1 MKKAIKTILIVIVVL
16 FVLLMIWPEDDE
28 EYQDASSQA
37 SQTVSDESAGHEDV
51 EDGAEQPVPDA
62 ESESSTE
69 QPASAEPTPQP
80 ESDVN
85 MESSEAEEGSVE
97 EVWNGDS
104 SMDFSAQ
111 TNEGDTFTLSEQ
123 VGNVVLINF
132 WATWCGPCVEEMP
145 ALQDLYEEYGDS
157 GNVRIVLINAGES
170 SRTVHRFL
178 SQNGYTVPCIYDTD
192 NTVNDQYGV
201 MGIPYTVIFNKDGTV
216 AETFEGSYGC
226 EKQYELYKETIE
238 EALSK

>member
-28 EYQDASSQA
+28 EYQDASSQT
-37 SQTVSDESAGHEDV
+37 SQTASDESTGHDDAEDS
-51 EDGAEQPVPDA
+51 AEQPVP
-62 ESESSTE
+62 ESS
-69 QPASAEPTPQP
+69 A
-80 ESDVN
+80 
-85 MESSEAEEGSVE
+85 E

-104 SMDFSAQ
+104 SMDFSAR

-123 VGNVVLINF
+123 AGNVVLINF

-157 GNVRIVLINAGES
+157 GNVRIVLVNAGES
-170 SRTVHRFL
+170 SQTVHRFL
-178 SQNGYTVPCIYDTD
+178 SQNGYTMPCIYDTD

>member
-16 FVLLMIWPEDDE
+16 FVLLMLWPEDDE
-28 EYQDASSQA
+28 EYQDASSQTA
-37 SQTVSDESAGHEDV
+37 QTVSDESTGSEETTDSAEQSASDEGS
-51 EDGAEQPVPDA
+51 AEQPAAV
-62 ESESSTE
+62 
-69 QPASAEPTPQP
+69 EPIPQP
-80 ESDVN
+80 ETDESTAAESDDA
-85 MESSEAEEGSVE
+85 EA
-97 EVWNGDS
+97 VWNGDS

-111 TNEGDTFTLSEQ
+111 TNLGDSFTLSEQ
-123 VGNVVLINF
+123 AGNVVLINF

-157 GNVRIVLINAGES
+157 DNVEIILINAGES
-170 SRTVHRFL
+170 SQTVHRFL
-178 SQNGYTVPCIYDTD
+178 SQNGYTMPCIYDTD
-192 NTVNDQYGV
+192 NAVNDKYGV

-226 EKQYELYKETIE
+226 EKQYELYKEAIE

>member
-16 FVLLMIWPEDDE
+16 FVLLMLWPEDDE
-28 EYQDASSQA
+28 EYQDASSQT
-37 SQTVSDESAGHEDV
+37 SQTVSDESTGSEETKDSV
-51 EDGAEQPVPDA
+51 GQSVPD
-62 ESESSTE
+62 ESSAE
-69 QPASAEPTPQP
+69 QPASVELTLQP
-80 ESDVN
+80 ETDGSTAA
-85 MESSEAEEGSVE
+85 EADNAEA
-97 EVWNGDS
+97 VWNGDS

-111 TNEGDTFTLSEQ
+111 TNLGDSFTLSEQ
-123 VGNVVLINF
+123 AGNVVLINF
-132 WATWCGPCVEEMP
+132 WATWCGSCVEEMP

-157 GNVRIVLINAGES
+157 DNVKIILINAGES
-170 SRTVHRFL
+170 SQTVHRFL
-178 SQNGYTVPCIYDTD
+178 SQNGYTMPCIYDTD

-201 MGIPYTVIFNKDGTV
+201 TGIPYTVIFNKDGTV

>member
-16 FVLLMIWPEDDE
+16 FVLLMLWPEDDE
-28 EYQDASSQA
+28 EYQDASSQ
-37 SQTVSDESAGHEDV
+37 TVTESTADEKT
-51 EDGAEQPVPDA
+51 
-62 ESESSTE
+62 ESSAE
-69 QPASAEPTPQP
+69 QPASVELTPQP
-80 ESDVN
+80 ETD
-85 MESSEAEEGSVE
+85 ESTAAAADDAEA
-97 EVWNGDS
+97 VWNGDS

-111 TNEGDTFTLSEQ
+111 TNLGDSFTLSEQ
-123 VGNVVLINF
+123 AGNVVLINF

-157 GNVRIVLINAGES
+157 DNVKIILINAGES
-170 SRTVHRFL
+170 SQTVHRFL
-178 SQNGYTVPCIYDTD
+178 SQNGYTMPCIYDTD

-201 MGIPYTVIFNKDGTV
+201 TGIPYTVIFNKDGTV